1 MELLISLM
9 VFGLVV
15 CIIVALFRIVT
26 KKDIY
31 SRRLE
36 ILIEDDI
43 PDTIQTKTKLTE
55 VLPKLIKSI
64 SKLFAA
70 RSFTDNL
77 QIELTR
83 AGIPLKGEEYITIS
97 LILIITIP
105 LILWFLS
112 NNIWLVVTALLMG
125 VFVPKYYIA
134 YKKET
139 RIQKFNL
146 QLGDA
151 LGIMANALR
160 AGFGFQQAMDSVR
173 TELPPPISTEFTWTL
188 REMNLGF
195 GQEEALLN
203 MSKRVNS
210 DNLDMVITGILIQRQ
225 IGGNLAEILDNIS
238 ETIRQR
244 TRIKGEIKVLTAQ
257 GRMSGIVIGLLP
269 VLLLAF
275 MLIANPD
282 YINIMFTDPRGL
294 CLLAAG
300 AIMMII
306 GIVLIKKIVNI
317 DI

>member
-9 VFGLVV
+9 VFGLIV
-15 CIIVALFRIVT
+15 CLVIALFRLAN
-26 KKDIY
+26 KKDVY
-31 SRRLE
+31 QRRLE
-36 ILIEDDI
+36 NIVEDDV
-43 PDTIQTKTKLTE
+43 PQPNRTKPKLAE
-55 VLPKLIKSI
+55 VLPKPIKTI
-64 SKLFAA
+64 SRLFAA

-83 AGIPLKGEEYITIS
+83 AGIPLRGEEYITIS

-105 LILWFLS
+105 VVLWILS
-112 NNIWLVVTALLMG
+112 NNFWLAVTVLLIG
-125 VFVPKYYIA
+125 VFIPKFYIA
-134 YKKET
+134 HKKET
-139 RIQKFNL
+139 RIQKLNL

-188 REMNLGF
+188 REINLGF
-195 GQEEALLN
+195 GQEESLLN
-203 MSKRVNS
+203 MGKRVNS
-210 DNLDMVITGILIQRQ
+210 DDLDMVITGILIQRQ
-225 IGGNLAEILDNIS
+225 VGGNLAEILDNIS

-244 TRIKGEIKVLTAQ
+244 AYIKGQIKVLTAQ
-257 GRMSGIVIGLLP
+257 GKMSGIVIGILP
-269 VLLLAF
+269 VLLLLF

-294 CLLAAG
+294 YLLAAS
-300 AIMMII
+300 AIMMVL
-306 GIVLIKKIVNI
+306 GIVVIKKIVNI